1 MSATIAPVTPRPV
14 TPREEYHLVD
24 GCRTYAL
31 RGGEGPPL
39 LYIHGAG
46 GGGVWQPWMNRIAA
60 QHEIIAPEMPGFG
73 RTDTPDWFETIHDV
87 AYFVLDLM
95 QALDLRGVQVV
106 GSSLGGWIAAE
117 AAVRSTERMA
127 GLTLIGPSGLHV
139 RGVPKPDIFLWTPEE
154 MTRAMFHDQRL
165 AEAVLG
171 QPVSDEM
178 LDRQLKN
185 RFAAARLMWAPRGH
199 DPHLEK
205 WLHRIGIPSLVVW
218 GAQDQVLPAGPYAAH
233 WGALLAQAQVRV
245 IEACGHVPQV
255 EQADAFCDI
264 LEAFVVGSSGR

>member
-1 MSATIAPVTPRPV
+1 MSATIAPVTPR
-14 TPREEYHLVD
+14 EEYLTVD
-24 GCRTYAL
+24 GCRTYTL

-46 GGGVWQPWMNRIAA
+46 GGGVWQPWMNRLA
-60 QHEIIAPEMPGFG
+60 QRHEIICPEMPGFG
-73 RTDTPDWFETIHDV
+73 RSDTPEWFENIHDV

-95 QALDLRGVQVV
+95 ATLDLRGAQVV

-117 AAVRSTERMA
+117 AAVRDTARMA
-127 GLTLIGPSGLHV
+127 GLTLLGPSGLHV

-165 AEAVLG
+165 ADAVLG
-171 QPVSDEM
+171 APVSDEM

-185 RFAAARLMWAPRGH
+185 RFAAARLMWAPRGY

-205 WLHRIGIPSLVVW
+205 WLHRIDIPALIVW
-218 GAQDQVLPAGPYAAH
+218 GAQDQVLPAGPYAERWAS
-233 WGALLAQAQVRV
+233 LLPRATVR
-245 IEACGHVPQV
+245 ILENCGHIPQI
-255 EQADAFCDI
+255 EQRDAFCAG
-264 LEAFVVGSSGR
+264 LETFIAGSTQA